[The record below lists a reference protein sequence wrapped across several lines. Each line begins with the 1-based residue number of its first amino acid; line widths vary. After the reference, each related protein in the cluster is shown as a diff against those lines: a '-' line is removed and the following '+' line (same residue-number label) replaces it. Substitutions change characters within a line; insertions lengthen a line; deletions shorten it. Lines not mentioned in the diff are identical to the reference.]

1 MTEVARR
8 PKLFRMIRKSEGAK
22 MAKKQKRGRPAAR
35 SMSNVDR
42 QVAANILRFRLER
55 GLTQEKLAA
64 ALGIS
69 FQQLQKYESAK
80 NRITIGRLVSICEAL
95 NISLDE
101 IIRRNG

>member
-1 MTEVARR
+1 
-8 PKLFRMIRKSEGAK
+8 
-22 MAKKQKRGRPAAR
+22 MAKKQKRGRPLAR
-35 SMSNVDR
+35 SMTNVDR
-42 QVAANILRFRLER
+42 QVAANIHRFRLER

-95 NISLDE
+95 KVSLSQMVA
-101 IIRRNG
+101 GATL